1 MEDFEKIIKQF
12 ESDKLTR
19 DMLKKTYDDLCES
32 KKSLK
37 TRLDDAESARIVIQR
52 VAKKILSNLE
62 FHISNLVTIALA
74 SVSDEWPE
82 FIARVENRRN
92 QTEIDLLFK
101 EFGVEQKPLKSSGF
115 GAVNVAAFTLRPSFW
130 KLKKRLL
137 GSTTRPVFLLDEP
150 FRDVSPGL
158 QEKVSKMVKMISEL
172 GIQFLIISHADDI
185 HLAADKTFNVTK
197 SGKISSIE
205 EVE

>member
-1 MEDFEKIIKQF
+1 LEDFEKIIKQF

-19 DMLKKTYDDLCES
+19 DTLKKTYDDLCAS
-32 KKSLK
+32 KKSLE
-37 TRLDDAESARIVIQR
+37 TRLEDAESARIVIQR

-62 FHISNLVTIALA
+62 FSISNLVTIALS

-82 FIARVENRRN
+82 FVAKVENRRN

-101 EFGVEQKPLKSSGF
+101 EFDVEQKPLKSSGF
-115 GAVNVAAFTLRPSFW
+115 GSVNVAAFTLRPSFW
-130 KLKKRLL
+130 KLKKQLL

-158 QEKVSKMVKMISEL
+158 QGKVSKMVKMISEL
-172 GIQFLIISHADDI
+172 GIQFLIISHAEDI
-185 HLAADKTFNVTK
+185 HIAADKTFIVTK
-197 SGKISSIE
+197 NGKISSIE
-205 EVE
+205 ERN